1 MKFLY
6 LSIYF
11 FLDIQ
16 HCTLKFGSWSFD
28 ESGLQKKKSLEKEM
42 FFVKIGVNL
51 TSDGDKGQLDAYVK
65 NGEWDL
71 ESI

>member
-1 MKFLY
+1 
-6 LSIYF
+6 
-11 FLDIQ
+11 
-16 HCTLKFGSWSFD
+16 
-28 ESGLQKKKSLEKEM
+28 M